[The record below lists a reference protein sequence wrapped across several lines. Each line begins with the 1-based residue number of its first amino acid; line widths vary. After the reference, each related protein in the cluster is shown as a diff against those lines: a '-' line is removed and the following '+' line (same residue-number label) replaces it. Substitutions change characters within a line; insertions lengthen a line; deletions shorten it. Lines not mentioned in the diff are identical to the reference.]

1 MVSELDLE
9 RIKELAQEATQ
20 GAWEPHVVYWNYD
33 GELLVDFDH
42 DRDFVAGISPTI
54 VLALVAEIER
64 LRGELEAYTSAD
76 VVVRAW
82 HPIKNT
88 SATPSGPSRIKGS
101 EI

>member
-64 LRGELEAYTSAD
+64 LREENARLTHIIDTS
-76 VVVRAW
+76 VHFW
-82 HPIKNT
+82 ET
-88 SATPSGPSRIKGS
+88 ETYSATPDGGK
-101 EI
+101 